1 MDYLN
6 KELVSIIVPVYN
18 SSAYIENCV
27 SRLLCQ
33 SYKNIEIILVDD
45 GSSDDSL
52 DKCRILS
59 QLDTRICVYSKK
71 NSGASSARNMGI
83 EYAHGYWLVFVD
95 SDDIVKVDYVKHL
108 VDGAY
113 LSSADFVVSGIQ
125 YWNTQ
130 TECRIDKVYE
140 NRLLEDDN
148 LVECIVKYRIYENGG
163 PFSKLYKASIIH
175 DHSICFNE
183 NLHYAE
189 DCDFMLKYIL
199 FINSLFFINS
209 VDYIYRLTPNSLS
222 HRRLSLISEEMCLLE
237 MQKRYQDLSFKFKE
251 YTLNLYKA
259 SIIQYYLRVL
269 LGIVDSNLCINDKI
283 VSLQSLIYKCK
294 GNYTD
299 SEYRLYQPYCIND
312 RILYKLLW
320 LGSPFM
326 ILIYAKLIF
335 PILRFLYKISR

>member
-27 SRLLCQ
+27 NGLLRQ

-59 QLDTRICVYSKK
+59 QLDTRIVVYSKK
-71 NSGASSARNMGI
+71 KLGASSARNMGI
-83 EYAHGYWLVFVD
+83 EYAQGYWLVFVD
-95 SDDIVKVDYVKHL
+95 SDDTVKVDYVKHL

-113 LSSADFVVSGIQ
+113 LSSVDFVISGIQ

-130 TECRIDKVYE
+130 TESRIDKVYE
-140 NRLLEDDN
+140 KILLKEDN

-163 PFSKLYKASIIH
+163 PISKLYKASIIH
-175 DHSICFNE
+175 DHSIRFNE

-189 DCDFMLKYIL
+189 DCDFVLKYIS
-199 FINSLFFINS
+199 FISYLLFINS

-222 HRRLSLISEEMCLLE
+222 HRRLSLATEEMCLLE
-237 MQKRYQDLSFKFKE
+237 MQKRYQDLSSRFKG
-251 YTLNLYKA
+251 YNLNLYKA

-269 LGIVDSNLCINDKI
+269 LGITDSDLCISEKI
-283 VSLQSLIYKCK
+283 RSLRLLMCKCK
-294 GNYTD
+294 NYYTY
-299 SEYRLYQPYCIND
+299 SEYFLYKPYCINES
-312 RILYKLLW
+312 IQHKLLW
-320 LGSPFM
+320 FGYSFM
-326 ILIYAKLIF
+326 ILIYEKLFF
-335 PILRFLYKISR
+335 PILRFLHKISR

>member
-1 MDYLN
+1 M
-6 KELVSIIVPVYN
+6 
-18 SSAYIENCV
+18 
-27 SRLLCQ
+27 
-33 SYKNIEIILVDD
+33 
-45 GSSDDSL
+45 
-52 DKCRILS
+52 
-59 QLDTRICVYSKK
+59 
-71 NSGASSARNMGI
+71 
-83 EYAHGYWLVFVD
+83 
-95 SDDIVKVDYVKHL
+95 
-108 VDGAY
+108 
-113 LSSADFVVSGIQ
+113 
-125 YWNTQ
+125 
-130 TECRIDKVYE
+130 
-140 NRLLEDDN
+140 
-148 LVECIVKYRIYENGG
+148 
-163 PFSKLYKASIIH
+163 
-175 DHSICFNE
+175 
-183 NLHYAE
+183 
-189 DCDFMLKYIL
+189 
-199 FINSLFFINS
+199 
-209 VDYIYRLTPNSLS
+209 
-222 HRRLSLISEEMCLLE
+222 SLISEEMCLLE